1 MLPRVIVARRKFSP
15 PAWATIGL
23 VITCGLFVWAGLW
36 QLDRR
41 SQKQQLFAAFDDG
54 DAAAIPVEWAAGLP
68 TAKSRYRRIEVDG
81 NYDSRHQILLDS
93 MMHLGRPG
101 YHVLTPLQTGEK
113 AVLVNRGWV
122 PANADRA
129 VLPEVSVAE
138 DRRRVSG
145 RLDLLPRPGIRTA
158 PRAIDARATWPR
170 RLLFP
175 TATEIGNE
183 LGYQPYE
190 FQLLLD
196 SDAGDGF
203 VRDWRPAITGPERHT
218 GYAIQW
224 FGLALM
230 LVIIYVFVN
239 LKKAAD

>member
-1 MLPRVIVARRKFSP
+1 VVPRVIEARRKFSP

-23 VITCGLFVWAGLW
+23 VVTCGLFVWAGLW

-41 SQKQQLFAAFDDG
+41 SQKQQLFAAFDNG
-54 DAAAIPVEWAAGLP
+54 NAVPVPVEWAASLP
-68 TAKSRYRRIEVDG
+68 AAESRYRRIEVDG

-93 MMHLGRPG
+93 MMHRGRPG
-101 YHVLTPLQTGEK
+101 YHVLTPLQTREK
-113 AVLVNRGWV
+113 AILVNRGWV
-122 PANADRA
+122 PANQDRA
-129 VLPEVSVAE
+129 VLPDVSVAE

-145 RLDLLPRPGIRTA
+145 RLDLLPTPGIRTA
-158 PRAIDARATWPR
+158 SQPIDASTPWPR

-175 TATEIGNE
+175 TATEIGHE

-196 SDAGDGF
+196 SGAEDGF

-230 LVIIYVFVN
+230 LVIIYIFVN
-239 LKKAAD
+239 LKKAAG